1 MQNEGEGS
9 STNACGRTVGTSR
22 RSISLFLLVVGG
34 FLLLEGIA
42 AIMHLAGVLTKTDV
56 GYAEAGFLA
65 FVGAI
70 IVWYAVTP

>member
-1 MQNEGEGS
+1 
-9 STNACGRTVGTSR
+9 
-22 RSISLFLLVVGG
+22 LLVVGG

>member
-1 MQNEGEGS
+1 MQNEVS
-9 STNACGRTVGTSR
+9 NANANRQNKESG
-22 RSISLFLLVVGG
+22 RSICLFWLVVGA

-42 AIMHLAGVLTKTDV
+42 AILHLAGIMTKTDV

-70 IVWYAVTP
+70 VVWYAVSP